1 MSLQPVH
8 VFSGCSK
15 QAMCIKVLPLLFTA
29 ATPPAQPEGAA
40 QTETS
45 PTAGTDHVYVYMRAC
60 MHVCLRACVR
70 ACMHVCVRVCVCV
83 STQHTCLCGFQ
94 HLTVFCV

>member
-1 MSLQPVH
+1 MLLQPVH

-45 PTAGTDHVYVYMRAC
+45 PTAGTDHVYVC
-60 MHVCLRACVR
+60 MR

>member
-1 MSLQPVH
+1 MLLQPVH

-15 QAMCIKVLPLLFTA
+15 QAMRIKVLPLLFTV
-29 ATPPAQPEGAA
+29 ATPSTQPEGAA

-45 PTAGTDHVYVYMRAC
+45 PTAGTDHVCV
-60 MHVCLRACVR
+60 RACVR
-70 ACMHVCVRVCVCV
+70 ACVRECMCL